1 MPELNCFVWLAI
13 FGIVFLVCMVVFNIA
28 RVKRDGI
35 GNSSE
40 TIHGLPP
47 EMGFK
52 YKNDCNDPDSWT
64 GE

>member
-1 MPELNCFVWLAI
+1 MECWSWLI
-13 FGIVFLVCMVVFNIA
+13 IFLVVAFFTIIGAILA
-28 RVKRDGI
+28 RIKRDGI

-47 EMGFK
+47 EMGFR